1 MMPKIIENLKNNI
14 AKIQSK
20 LFSKDQENDELHS
33 SKNEMASFVLSVDN
47 VEVGVLK
54 CNLGVWTFKYSAHFK
69 QNKDEYRKIIGF
81 PNLDKIYQSESL
93 WPFFRVRIPGLKQP
107 AIREIIEK
115 EHINKENQVEL
126 LKRFGYKT
134 ITNPYILSY
143 QPMSLSMS
151 QKSN

>member
-1 MMPKIIENLKNNI
+1 MPKIIENLKNNI
-14 AKIQSK
+14 AKIQNK
-20 LFSKDQENDELHS
+20 LFSKDQEVDELHS
-33 SKNEMASFVLSVDN
+33 HDNETASFILSIDN

-54 CNLGVWTFKYSAHFK
+54 YNIEWWTFEYSAHFK
-69 QNKDEYRKIIGF
+69 QKKDEYRKIIGF
-81 PNLDKIYQSESL
+81 PNLDKVYQSKSL

-126 LKRFGYKT
+126 LKRFGEKT

-143 QPMSLSMS
+143 QSMSFNMS